1 MATKYLHTFR
11 AADGTTASALAIAN
25 ESTRDLSNAHGI
37 FAIGNVIYNGKS
49 NASTPVVQ
57 NFAFATQN
65 LSKTI
70 TLNSQTDSTT
80 TSGDLIGFQA
90 KPRTGVAGTQSVYG
104 CQISAQ
110 ISDGIA
116 LSSSGSIIGGHV
128 DVFLRGTS
136 AGTIG
141 GDVRGLQIEMTTDD
155 GGTRDITG
163 NVSALRI
170 RMAFS
175 AGTISGTVTAIR
187 IEKPETQT
195 GSEAYSSVFELTS
208 TLTGVWSDT
217 ATATGDTEA
226 GYFAV
231 RINGNLR
238 YVQCFSDA
246 GE

>member
-11 AADGTTASALAIAN
+11 AADGTTASALALAN
-25 ESTRDLSNAHGI
+25 EVTRDLSNAHGI

-49 NASTPVVQ
+49 NAATPAVQ

-70 TLNSQTDSTT
+70 TLNSQTDSVT
-80 TSGDLIGFQA
+80 TSGDLIGFQS
-90 KPRTGVAGTQSVYG
+90 KPRAGVGGSQTVYG

-110 ISDGIA
+110 ISDAIA
-116 LSSSGSIIGGHV
+116 TTGSIVGGHA
-128 DVFLRGTS
+128 DVYLRGTS

-141 GDVRGLQIEMTTDD
+141 GDVRGFQIELTTDD
-155 GGTRDITG
+155 AGTRDITG
-163 NVSALRI
+163 NVSALRL

-187 IEKPETQT
+187 IEKPEVQT
-195 GSEAYSSVFELTS
+195 GSEAYSSVFELTD
-208 TLTGVWSDT
+208 TLAGVWSDT
-217 ATATGDTEA
+217 TTATGDTEA